1 MDKKPAFGTEEFRD
15 YFRNQYVTVEAGP
28 RFLGIKTGSI
38 YIKVVFAFLISIPLL
53 IASQIEFQPYQIYTG
68 IAYFIFANFVEYILH
83 RYPMH
88 HKQKGAEFLYEHV
101 TIHHA
106 FFDKDMNYID
116 KDRDLMSVFLPSLYA
131 SFIVVIVACVSLPL
145 AFIIGANEALFFAFI
160 CMSYYLLYEVFHY
173 SYHCK
178 EDSIFAYVP
187 FRKKLGEYHIL
198 HHDSTLMSKYNF
210 NITIPI
216 FDIIFGTLKTHKD
229 DTNE

>member
-1 MDKKPAFGTEEFRD
+1 MEQKPAFGTEEFRD
-15 YFRNQYVTVEAGP
+15 YFRNEYVPKEAGF
-28 RFLGIKTGSI
+28 RFLGIETGST
-38 YIKVVFAFLISIPLL
+38 YIKVVFLFLISIPLL
-53 IASQIEFQPYQIYTG
+53 IALQVDFQKYQLLTGVIYL
-68 IAYFIFANFVEYILH
+68 IFANFVEYVLH

-106 FFDKDMNYID
+106 FFDKELNYID

-131 SFIVVIVACVSLPL
+131 SFIVIIVAVISLLL
-145 AFIIGANEALFFAFI
+145 ALIVGANEALFFAFI
-160 CMSYYLLYEVFHY
+160 CMSYYLMYEVFHY

-178 EDSIFAYVP
+178 EDSIFTYVP

-198 HHDSTLMSKYNF
+198 HHDSTLMSQYNF

-216 FDIIFGTLKTHKD
+216 FDIILGTLKTKKD
-229 DTNE
+229 T